1 MEKRSSPLFI
11 NIGKIIFP
19 YNKKYPDLKFRKL
32 EYSKLNLQDEITHI
46 VYHHGYLPKTP
57 FENIFNI
64 GVMFIEAS
72 SIKLN
77 NSNALISSK
86 SF

>member
-1 MEKRSSPLFI
+1 MEKRSESFFYVR
-11 NIGKIIFP
+11 KISFP
-19 YNKKYPDLKFRKL
+19 YNKKYPDLKFWKL

-57 FENIFNI
+57 FENIFNM

-72 SIKLN
+72 SIKFN
-77 NSNALISSK
+77 NSDALISSK